1 MTLTEYSIQSRSFI
15 PKITFRLS
23 ILIRSVS
30 FLSSYKQIKEQ
41 ETKRDLE
48 TEIDLFLLNIE
59 FFSDSEAPHK
69 NVVGTSIKVVIP
81 DEYHVKA

>member
-23 ILIRSVS
+23 ILIWSVS
-30 FLSSYKQIKEQ
+30 FLSSYKQIKGQ

-48 TEIDLFLLNIE
+48 TEIDLFLLNTE
-59 FFSDSEAPHK
+59 FFFDSEALHE
-69 NVVGTSIKVVIP
+69 NVVGISIKVVIP